1 MVAYLL
7 SAGNFPPLYFRHRED
22 LQPFYAM
29 ILATDHASLWRS
41 TFVEKRCQ
49 YPTRHVEHSETSVID
64 SSLTLRMTKQ
74 W

>member
-41 TFVEKRCQ
+41 TAVERTL
-49 YPTRHVEHSETSVID
+49 PTPDTSC
-64 SSLTLRMTKQ
+64 
-74 W
+74 